1 MKKALFIL
9 LIFTVMV
16 GCKNDKKSEDTILET
31 KEVLK
36 TDSNIKQLRG
46 SFVYY
51 DGAAVLQTQNK
62 IYGVYLT
69 DKLDELNKLAETY
82 KTEPTD
88 MVTVKIKG
96 KISNKKDDKIL
107 WEDKVEIL
115 EIISVTKQAK
125 DNNNVVKL
133 GNK

>member
-1 MKKALFIL
+1 MKKILFTL
-9 LIFTVMV
+9 LIITAFVS
-16 GCKNDKKSEDTILET
+16 CKNDKKQDTILET
-31 KEVLK
+31 DQISNQDSHIKVL
-36 TDSNIKQLRG
+36 QG

-51 DGAAVLQTQNK
+51 DGAAVLQTKNK

-69 DKLDELNKLAETY
+69 QKLEALNKQAEAY

-115 EIISVTKQAK
+115 EIISVKQQAK

>member
-1 MKKALFIL
+1 MKKIFFTL
-9 LIFTVMV
+9 LVFTIITS
-16 GCKNDKKSEDTILET
+16 CKNDKKTEDTILET
-31 KEVLK
+31 KENLEAN
-36 TDSNIKQLRG
+36 SNIKLLRG

-51 DGAAVLQTQNK
+51 DDAAVLQTQDK

-69 DKLDELNKLAETY
+69 DKLQELNKQAEAY

-88 MVTVKIKG
+88 MVTVTIKG

-107 WEDKVEIL
+107 WENKVEIL
-115 EIISVTKQAK
+115 EIISIKQQAK